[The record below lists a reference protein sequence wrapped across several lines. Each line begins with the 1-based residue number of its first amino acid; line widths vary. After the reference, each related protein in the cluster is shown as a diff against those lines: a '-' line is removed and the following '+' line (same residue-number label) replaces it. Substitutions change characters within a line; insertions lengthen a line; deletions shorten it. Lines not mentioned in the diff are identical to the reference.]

1 MRDERRRG
9 PRTRVD
15 GARVTCKGASG
26 EPVRGRGL
34 DLGEGGIFVQVDKL
48 PAVGSLLSL
57 EIHLAGGAAAWAAGG
72 RVIWVR
78 GLTSKDGRPHGMGV
92 AFVDVDDAGRAAI
105 TRVLARDATA
115 GPAEGLAVR
124 PPSRERTVL
133 GVGLATPDPAV
144 APTPIV
150 AVAPSR
156 ERTVLGVAPVA
167 APQPRTGSDPAV
179 DDLPDWPDEPP
190 EPEKAAAPAAEQ
202 SVPIELTAAKARAP
216 SPVSDGAPSR
226 PPAVVREASITYP
239 AGVPRKGR
247 AMRFAVVLL
256 LLGAAGGVGYVE
268 RARLRTW
275 LSPYVGRA
283 LTHFPLHWSR

>member
-1 MRDERRRG
+1 M
-9 PRTRVD
+9 
-15 GARVTCKGASG
+15 TCKGASG
-26 EPVRGRGL
+26 ERVLGRGL

-48 PAVGSLLSL
+48 PAVGSRLSL
-57 EIHLAGGAAAWAAGG
+57 EIHLAGEAAWTAGG

-78 GLTSKDGRPHGMGV
+78 SLTSKDGRPHGMGV

-115 GPAEGLAVR
+115 GPGEGLAAK

-133 GVGLATPDPAV
+133 GVGLATPDHAV
-144 APTPIV
+144 VGAPIV

-156 ERTVLGVAPVA
+156 EQTVLGVAPLA
-167 APQPRTGSDPAV
+167 APRPRTESTPAV

-190 EPEKAAAPAAEQ
+190 EPEKPAAPAAEQ
-202 SVPIELTAAKARAP
+202 SVPIELTAARARAR
-216 SPVSDGAPSR
+216 SPVADGAPSR
-226 PPAVVREASITYP
+226 PPEVAREASITYP

-247 AMRFAVVLL
+247 ATRFAVVLL
-256 LLGAAGGVGYVE
+256 LLGAAGGAGYGE

-283 LTHFPLHWSR
+283 LTQFPLHWFR